1 MKTDSSDESPRNAV
15 GPIPLR
21 IGLFSAIVIGV
32 VLGAL
37 AISALVSGPADP
49 DSAESPGG
57 ATSADESSSRA
68 APNFSTTLLDGSRF
82 DLAEHLA
89 TDGRP
94 VILNFWASWCAPCK
108 AEMPDFD
115 EVSRE
120 KPGVRV
126 IGIAVSDTIENATAF
141 AEEIGV
147 SYGLGI
153 DESEVI
159 AAAYPF
165 IGLPSTWFIDEQG
178 VIVREFAGQV
188 TAETLREYIAGD
200 FGF

>member
-1 MKTDSSDESPRNAV
+1 MKTDSPDDSARNAV

-37 AISALVSGPADP
+37 AISALVAGPAGP

-57 ATSADESSSRA
+57 ATSAEESASRA